1 MSRARAPD
9 SRDRHR
15 RRHSGQGL
23 VGNCRDIDEGP
34 EQLGML
40 QRPGVQRCAVSL
52 AKESQ
57 QRASAVLRAMA
68 KGLRRPDQV
77 APLQKSGQVVGLLKK
92 M

>member
-1 MSRARAPD
+1 MSRARAT
-9 SRDRHR
+9 DRHEIDTDVATV
-15 RRHSGQGL
+15 GKAF
-23 VGNCRDIDEGP
+23 GNCRDIDEGP